1 MLKEHRLEVKLKMD
15 KEEEAAFE
23 IQDLVEEKVAWDPLA
38 IDNWNNNNEDNKKK
52 GNIAILDNIYRSTE
66 KKIDMLIKK
75 RRLRSKQG
83 GLKKKTLMMERM
95 EKIENDVTDKFYG
108 EQMYD
113 KLSNVT
119 QITNKALGADEI
131 KSNQEKLKGR
141 FDLKINSTLPM
152 KT

>member
-1 MLKEHRLEVKLKMD
+1 MEVKLKMD